1 MLYFPTTDLDSISAD
16 LDPTTTDLKPSPTH
30 YNVVTD
36 DLFGENGHFGKYE
49 FRLLFPSVKRYLQEL
64 IDIGILHTG
73 QIVAK
78 EYLLTEQ
85 GTVT

>member
-1 MLYFPTTDLDSISAD
+1 MDPTTTD
-16 LDPTTTDLKPSPTH
+16 LDPTTTDLKPK
-30 YNVVTD
+30 YCNVVTD
-36 DLFGENGHFGKYE
+36 DVFFGENGHFRKYV

-73 QIVAK
+73 QIMAK

-85 GTVT
+85 GVVG

>member
-1 MLYFPTTDLDSISAD
+1 MTRDSTTTDPNPTTTD
-16 LDPTTTDLKPSPTH
+16 LDPTTTDLKPKH

-64 IDIGILHTG
+64 IDIGILQTG

-78 EYLLTEQ
+78 EYLLTEH
-85 GTVT
+85 GAVG

>member
-1 MLYFPTTDLDSISAD
+1 MLYFPTTDLDPISAD
-16 LDPTTTDLKPSPTH
+16 LDPMTTDLKPKH

-49 FRLLFPSVKRYLQEL
+49 FRLLFPSVKRYLQEF